1 MAQEVIQHLL
11 QDGTNMRFEEKY
23 IENLVIG
30 TGAAGFAAAI
40 RLFQNK
46 ESDVA
51 IITEN
56 RTSGT
61 SRNTGSDKQTY
72 YKLSLSGGDMDSVE
86 AMAEDLFSGGCVDGE
101 ISLCEAALS
110 PRGFYHLVELGVP
123 FPCNEFNEYMGY
135 KTDHDRGRRATSAGP
150 YTSKM
155 MTQCLEKR
163 VEELQI
169 PVMEY
174 YQLIQYLVEDNEIR
188 GAVFVSTKSA
198 VESPYLI
205 VWCKNIIMATG
216 GPAGIYHDS
225 VFPYSQFGATG
236 VAFLAGAKGRN
247 LTEWQFG
254 MASVKPRWNVSGTY
268 MQVLP
273 KFVSTEA
280 DGSDEKEF
288 LTEYFEDASQ
298 MLSHVF
304 MKGYQWPFDVNKIF
318 GGSSIIDILVY
329 QETIL
334 KGRKVYLDF
343 RSNPSDGE
351 VDFESL
357 SEEAYTYLKKAG
369 ALFGTPIE
377 RLQLMNQPAINFYLD
392 HGVDLRQDR
401 LEIAICAQHNNGGLA
416 TDAQWETSIRGLFG
430 AGEVCGTHG
439 VTRPGGSALN
449 SGQVGAIRSAESIH
463 FRNLHEMCA
472 DEAQEA
478 CGGEKVGVF
487 YTDETKNAMRTKAE
501 EYIRFIESADGDSFV
516 NDIKENAT
524 KKMSEIGGIIR
535 NAEQI
540 QVSLAYIDD
549 LLANYA
555 KIVKKPGEQ
564 NLFHYYR
571 LHQMLYCQKV
581 YLTAMLNYAKKGVG
595 SRGSALYTNPLGE
608 KPLDVLADSFRC
620 VLDASKHNHLT
631 QEVSCEGEEI
641 GFDWREVRP
650 LPERDDFFEN
660 QWRLYRE
667 RRKI

>member
-1 MAQEVIQHLL
+1 MK
-11 QDGTNMRFEEKY
+11 FEEKY

-30 TGAAGFAAAI
+30 SGAAGFAAAI
-40 RLFQNK
+40 RLFQNN
-46 ESDVA
+46 ERNVA

-56 RTSGT
+56 RKSGT

-86 AMAEDLFSGGCVDGE
+86 AMAEDLFSGGCIDGE

-169 PVMEY
+169 PVLEN
-174 YQLIQYLVEDNEIR
+174 YQLIQYLVENNEIR
-188 GAVFVSTKSA
+188 GAVFVTTGKA
-198 VESPYLI
+198 VENPYLI

-225 VFPYSQFGATG
+225 VYPYSQFGATG

-254 MASVKPRWNVSGTY
+254 MASLKPRWNVSGTY

-273 KFVSTEA
+273 KFVSTAA
-280 DGSDEKEF
+280 DGTDEREF
-288 LTEYFEDASQ
+288 LTEYFDSRSL

-343 RSNPSDGE
+343 RSNPGDSE
-351 VDFESL
+351 IDFEGL

-369 ALFGTPIE
+369 ALFGTPVE

-392 HGVDLRQDR
+392 HGVDLHKDR

-416 TDAQWETSIRGLFG
+416 TDAQWETSIKGLFG

-463 FRNLHEMCA
+463 IRKLQQEDA
-472 DEAQEA
+472 EA
-478 CGGEKVGVF
+478 CPSATHDGTIAKNRCDAHECNF
-487 YTDETKNAMRTKAE
+487 YTEEIKDAMRAKAE
-501 EYIRFIESADGDSFV
+501 AYISFIESADGDSLV
-516 NDIKENAT
+516 NDIKEAAT

-540 QVSLAYIDD
+540 ESGLAFIDD
-549 LLANYA
+549 LLANFT
-555 KIVKKPGEQ
+555 KVVKKPGGQ

-581 YLTAMLNYAKKGVG
+581 YLAAMLDYAKKGVG
-595 SRGSALYTNPLGE
+595 SRGSALYTNARGE
-608 KPLDVLADSFRC
+608 KPLEVLSDSFRC
-620 VLDASKHNHLT
+620 VLDAAKHNHLT
-631 QEVSCEGEEI
+631 QDVSCVAEGI
-641 GFDWREVRP
+641 GFEWRKVRP

>member
-1 MAQEVIQHLL
+1 MK
-11 QDGTNMRFEEKY
+11 FKEKY

-30 TGAAGFAAAI
+30 SGAAGFAAAI
-40 RLFQNK
+40 RLFQNN
-46 ESDVA
+46 ERDVA

-56 RTSGT
+56 RNSGT

-86 AMAEDLFSGGCVDGE
+86 AMAEDLFSGGCIDGE

-169 PVMEY
+169 SVLEN
-174 YQLIQYLVEDNEIR
+174 YQLIQYLVENNEIR
-188 GAVFVSTKSA
+188 GAVFVTTGKA
-198 VESPYLI
+198 VENPYLI

-225 VFPYSQFGATG
+225 VYPYSQFGATG

-254 MASVKPRWNVSGTY
+254 MASLKPRWNVSGTY

-273 KFVSTEA
+273 KFVSTAA
-280 DGSDEKEF
+280 DGTDEREF
-288 LTEYFEDASQ
+288 LTEYFDSRSL

-343 RSNPSDGE
+343 RSNPGDSE
-351 VDFESL
+351 IDFEGL
-357 SEEAYTYLKKAG
+357 SEEAYTYMKKAG

-392 HGVDLRQDR
+392 HGVDLHKDR

-416 TDAQWETSIRGLFG
+416 TDAQWETSIKGLFG

-463 FRNLHEMCA
+463 LRKLHGMCGA
-472 DEAQEA
+472 DDATSELDVANAENV
-478 CGGEKVGVF
+478 CGTFDDGCYKEEVKA
-487 YTDETKNAMRTKAE
+487 TMRTCAE
-501 EYIRFIESADGDSFV
+501 EYIRFIESADGTANV
-516 NDIKENAT
+516 NDIKEEAT
-524 KKMSEIGGIIR
+524 KKMSAIGGIIR

-540 QVSLAYIDD
+540 QDGLAYMDD
-549 LLANYA
+549 LLANFT
-555 KIVKKPGEQ
+555 KIAKKPGAQ

-581 YLTAMLNYAKKGVG
+581 YLTAMLDYAKRGVG
-595 SRGSALYTNPLGE
+595 SRGSALYTNAQGE

-631 QEVSCEGEEI
+631 QEVSCEADTI
-641 GFDWREVRP
+641 GFEWRQVHP
-650 LPERDDFFEN
+650 LPQRDDFFEN